1 MENKKEI
8 EKNDSHIV
16 NEEIRKDFT
25 PEGKFAPGNQVAR
38 LKGKTYNKEA
48 FLEALQT
55 VGNEHIDPITKKQGE
70 DYLLHILR
78 VNWGNKAFHKVIIDK
93 FVEDAPISYLGKAI
107 QEGNTIILQ
116 FTPNKLNEEKTI
128 TLEKEED
135 NINLTLQDENN
146 RIN

>member
-8 EKNDSHIV
+8 EKTESDPISGKKLG
-16 NEEIRKDFT
+16 RDAS
-25 PEGKFAPGNQVAR
+25 GKFITGHPFGHLEKKRA
-38 LKGKTYNKEA
+38 YNKEA

-78 VNWGNKAFHKVIIDK
+78 ANWGNKAFHKVIIDK
-93 FVEDAPISYLGKAI
+93 FVEDAPMSYLGKAI

-116 FTPNKLNEEKTI
+116 FTGYKPDKLNEEKTI
-128 TLEKEED
+128 ILEKEEAD
-135 NINLTLQDENN
+135 QQLSKG
-146 RIN
+146 